1 MTSTSEQFIK
11 SKSIIESEFMIPN
24 YQHIIGGVNIYL
36 YGCINLVASECAECL
51 CVPMWCQIR

>member
-51 CVPMWCQIR
+51 CVPM